1 MNGQGSTGRSMYSRC
16 SQKILVRFGRRD
28 LNPQEIMR
36 QFRRSMRYATGW
48 STMTSW
54 TQIGLKAL
62 KFNHYDK
69 EIKEIETSQ
78 LGLDRLKKKYKITT
92 D

>member
-1 MNGQGSTGRSMYSRC
+1 MVDDDFM
-16 SQKILVRFGRRD
+16 D
-28 LNPQEIMR
+28 
-36 QFRRSMRYATGW
+36 A
-48 STMTSW
+48 
-54 TQIGLKAL
+54 IGLRAL